1 MIDRFLEHSRIL
13 YFYHGGDER
22 LFISSAD
29 WMPRNLDRRVELL
42 VPVEDP
48 AARAKLMAILKT
60 HFQDNVKARR
70 LLPDGRYEPVKPSA
84 SGAVIRSQEA
94 LYNRAVQSIEVADHA
109 VLTMFE
115 PHRPPGTDE

>member
-1 MIDRFLEHSRIL
+1 
-13 YFYHGGDER
+13 

-42 VPVEDP
+42 VPVEDS
-48 AARAKLMAILKT
+48 AARAKLLAILKI

-84 SGAVIRSQEA
+84 HGAVIRSQAELYHRAAEA
-94 LYNRAVQSIEVADHA
+94 IEEANRAA
-109 VLTMFE
+109 LTMFE
-115 PHRPPGTDE
+115 PHRPPGADE